1 MNKQPDTRWL
11 SCIAH
16 FLCCLFIFAA
26 PTVFAQK
33 SKGSISMQ
41 SQSQPQSAEQ
51 ILKLGFFYYNND
63 DITDKAAEQF
73 RAVITKYPK
82 SNEAETA
89 QYYLGSYYQRKYY
102 VQMEK
107 FRKQDARSL
116 ESAKKEYR
124 AYTDKYYNAGSHQWL
139 SDAFFNLAL
148 VYLQSGDARNAG
160 YELNKI
166 GDASGV
172 DNAIYIY
179 QVVYSQSYDDVVD
192 SSCNSKRLADYTSSL
207 IKDSRQSFKQTT
219 AAIRDWCRRESGKK

>member
-1 MNKQPDTRWL
+1 MAL
-11 SCIAH
+11 FFCS
-16 FLCCLFIFAA
+16 LFIFAA
-26 PTVFAQK
+26 PAASAQK

-73 RAVITKYPK
+73 RAVIAKYPK

-107 FRKQDARSL
+107 YRKQDARAL

-124 AYTDKYYNAGSHQWL
+124 AYTDRYYKAGSRQWL

-148 VYLQSGDARNAG
+148 VYLQAGDARNAG
-160 YELNKI
+160 YELSKI
-166 GDASGV
+166 GGASGL

-219 AAIRDWCRRESGKK
+219 AAISDWCRRESGKK